1 MTVVSVVF
9 LVIVGMAFAG
19 AAIGAALHWSPDPNA
34 ALGPLL
40 LWPSVGVLALAGLI
54 SVFSIGLY
62 LLAAAA
68 LAAIVALLAKRR
80 PRNGPRPV
88 HGG

>member
-1 MTVVSVVF
+1 MTAVTAIF
-9 LVIVGMAFAG
+9 LAIVGMSFAG
-19 AAIGAALHWSPDPNA
+19 AAIGAALHRYPGPNA

-54 SVFSIGLY
+54 SIFSMGLF

-68 LAAIVALLAKRR
+68 LAVIVALTAKGR
-80 PRNGPRPV
+80 PRNRPMAL
-88 HGG
+88 